1 MDNVNNIAKLYRGDD
16 FEIGKIK
23 IKQPTI
29 NEIIDFGEDKYW
41 GLLYAFI
48 STTFDMVAQLNM
60 VGIDFTEITNYELF
74 LMLSRNCKLEDT
86 QMFFGE
92 ELDFTKS
99 VIVQRH
105 EEVVLIFP
113 NGIEIN
119 QYTYKVI
126 SDYLRKVHNI
136 PKPKYTKIANE
147 FTKQKTIEVEMY
159 KYQKTL
165 RQKNKATSSL
175 VPLISSLVVAL
186 HMNKQL
192 IMNMKIYEFFEIV
205 KRVSAKESADNL
217 YHGLYAGTISAD
229 SLNKKDLNWMRELK

>member
-29 NEIIDFGEDKYW
+29 NEIIDFGEDKYR

-60 VGIDFTEITNYELF
+60 IGIDFTEITDYELF

-86 QMFFGE
+86 CIFFGE

-99 VIVQRH
+99 AIIQRH
-105 EEVVLIFP
+105 EEIVLMFP
-113 NGIEIN
+113 DGTEIN

-126 SDYLRKVHNI
+126 FDYLRKVHNI

-147 FTKQKTIEVEMY
+147 FTKQKTIVVEMY
-159 KYQKTL
+159 KYQK
-165 RQKNKATSSL
+165 
-175 VPLISSLVVAL
+175 
-186 HMNKQL
+186 H
-192 IMNMKIYEFFEIV
+192 
-205 KRVSAKESADNL
+205 
-217 YHGLYAGTISAD
+217 
-229 SLNKKDLNWMRELK
+229 

>member
-48 STTFDMVAQLNM
+48 STT
-60 VGIDFTEITNYELF
+60 IDFTEITDYELF

-86 QMFFGE
+86 CIFFGE
-92 ELDFTKS
+92 ELDFTKAA
-99 VIVQRH
+99 IIQRH
-105 EEVVLIFP
+105 EAIVLMFAD
-113 NGIEIN
+113 GTEIN

-159 KYQKTL
+159 KYQKAL